1 MNATVA
7 EPALARLLP
16 TIRRWIELET
26 PSHDGA
32 AVTALA
38 RLVAEDARRS
48 GLGVE
53 LHEVSGTAG
62 PLLRLSNRRGDDERK
77 GILVLAHL
85 DTVHPVGTLA
95 RNPFRI
101 EDDRVHGPGGYDMKA
116 GACVAFEAL
125 KAASARGA
133 GALPVDMLFVPDEE
147 IGSTASRPLIERAAG
162 RAACALVAE
171 PARAGGRC
179 VTARK
184 GIGTLR
190 LRAHGCAAHAGLQ
203 HERGRSAIREL
214 AHQVLALEAMTDRAR
229 GITVNVGRIEG
240 GTAANVVPE
249 HASLLGEFSV
259 PSRALADDLGA
270 RMRALQPCTPDVRL
284 EVEAWIRRPPYERSP
299 GAVAL
304 LAQARRHAAAA
315 GFALDES
322 PMTGG
327 GSDGNFTAALGIPT
341 LDGLGVVGDGA
352 HALHEHFLLS
362 SLEPRLAFWTAML
375 AGLDAAAGG
384 LSAPAAL
391 ATATDSL

>member
-1 MNATVA
+1 MNAVA
-7 EPALARLLP
+7 TEPAHARLLP
-16 TIRRWIELET
+16 AIRRWIELET
-26 PSHDGA
+26 PSHDGH
-32 AVTALA
+32 AVAALA
-38 RLVAEDARRS
+38 RLVADEARRC
-48 GLGVE
+48 GLQAQ
-53 LHEVSGTAG
+53 LHEVSGSTG
-62 PLLRLSNRRGDDERK
+62 PLLQLSNRRADDERK

-95 RNPFRI
+95 RNPFRV

-116 GACVAFEAL
+116 GAWVAFEAL
-125 KAASARGA
+125 KAVGA
-133 GALPVDMLFVPDEE
+133 GGVGRLPVDMLFVPDEE
-147 IGSTASRPLIERAAG
+147 VGSAASRPLIERVAG

-214 AHQVLALEAMTDRAR
+214 AHQVLALEAMTDHAR
-229 GITVNVGRIEG
+229 GVTVNVGRIEG

-249 HASLLGEFSV
+249 QASLLGEFRM
-259 PSRALADDLGA
+259 PSQALAEDLSA
-270 RMRALQPCTPDVRL
+270 RMRALRPCTPDVRL
-284 EVEAWIRRPPYERSP
+284 EIEAWIRRPPYERSP
-299 GAVAL
+299 GAAAL
-304 LAQARRHAAAA
+304 LQQAQRHAAAA
-315 GFALDES
+315 GFALHEA

-341 LDGLGVVGDGA
+341 LDGLGVEGDGA

-362 SLEPRLAFWTAML
+362 SVQPRLAFWTALLTEL
-375 AGLDAAAGG
+375 A
-384 LSAPAAL
+384 
-391 ATATDSL
+391 